1 MNGIYQKRID
11 LVRRGW
17 LVVLVVIWV
26 QGCGKPPA
34 PPPPPAPAVTVAYP
48 VYREVI
54 EWDTYTGFLEAPESV
69 NVAARVSGLIVAT
82 PFTEGA
88 IVKKGDVLF
97 SIDDRPYKADLA
109 AKIADQ
115 DRSQALLAISQAN
128 FDRQV
133 EAIKAHAVSQQDF
146 DTAKATRDEAAAVLD
161 NAKAA
166 VALSRLNLEWCQVTS
181 PIDGRVAN
189 KIVTVGNLVNGGAGQ
204 ATLLTTIQSV
214 DPVYCYVDVDEHS
227 VLKYQTLAAEK
238 KRVSARDS
246 RIPCFLQLGNE
257 TGFPHVG
264 VVDFVDNHV
273 NATTG
278 TLRARGVYP
287 NPDKSLLPGLFASIR
302 VAGSGRYHTL
312 LVPDTAIGVDQNERN
327 VLVVNKDDTVEAHIV
342 ELGATFGPLRSI
354 VSGLDRDDRVI
365 INGQMH
371 ARPGSKVA
379 PTEGKIVIDLTAF
392 ATPGS
397 PATQALPTTAPV
409 PAANAAETQPTV
421 TQPTA
426 VQPSATQPTGNTP

>member
-1 MNGIYQKRID
+1 MNGICRRRID
-11 LVRRGW
+11 LIRRGG
-17 LVVLVVIWV
+17 LIVLIALAI
-26 QGCGKPPA
+26 QGCDKQPA
-34 PPPPPAPAVTVAYP
+34 AAPSPAPAVTVAYP

-54 EWDTYTGFLEAPESV
+54 EWDTYTGHLEAPESV

-88 IVKKGDVLF
+88 IIKKGDVLF

-115 DRSQALLAISQAN
+115 ERSQAQLAIAQTN

-133 EAIKAHAVSQQDF
+133 EAIKVHAVSQQDY
-146 DTAKATRDEAAAVLD
+146 DTAKAVRDQAAAVLAA
-161 NAKAA
+161 AKAA
-166 VALSRLNLEWCQVTS
+166 VDLSRLNLEWCQVTS

-214 DPVYCYVDVDEHS
+214 TPVYCYVDVDENS
-227 VLKYQTLAAEK
+227 VLKYQKLAEEK

-246 RIPCFLQLGNE
+246 QIPCFLQLGNE
-257 TGFPHVG
+257 AGFPHVG
-264 VVDFVDNHV
+264 VVDFVDNHL

-287 NPDKSLLPGLFASIR
+287 NPTGRLIPGLFASIR
-302 VAGSGRYHTL
+302 IPGSGRYHTL
-312 LVPDTAIGVDQNERN
+312 LIPDTAVGVDQNQRN
-327 VLVVNKDDTVEAHIV
+327 VLVVNKEDTVEARIV
-342 ELGATFGPLRSI
+342 ELGVAFGPLRSI
-354 VSGLDRDDRVI
+354 ISGLKQDDRVI

-371 ARPGSKVA
+371 ARPGIKVA
-379 PTEGKIVIDLTAF
+379 TTEGKITIDPSAF

-397 PATQALPTTAPV
+397 PATQALPTAAPV
-409 PAANAAETQPTV
+409 PATNAP
-421 TQPTA
+421 
-426 VQPSATQPTGNTP
+426 ATQPTGNTP